1 MKKGENALFD
11 VTMGSHDGAEVCEL
25 VEIYLLEK
33 LSYIIDKEKI
43 GLNRDDRLLVIQNG
57 NLPKLD
63 HFRKDVLL
71 FLIMRNYILLST
83 QI

>member
-33 LSYIIDKEKI
+33 LSNIIDKEKI

-57 NLPKLD
+57 N
-63 HFRKDVLL
+63 
-71 FLIMRNYILLST
+71 
-83 QI
+83 